1 MRVKTKADDQA
12 ARRPGRQSPELS
24 GRSLCGA
31 PMNKVNRYL
40 LKTAVYIF
48 LLANIMALLLPGE
61 TLLVWL
67 NVVAVALCLLMVGL
81 IRLTVRRYAAA
92 FGKSRE
98 EVIALLGRYI
108 EDERRGKKSFYD
120 YLMIDSMQGPSGG

>member
-1 MRVKTKADDQA
+1 
-12 ARRPGRQSPELS
+12 
-24 GRSLCGA
+24 
-31 PMNKVNRYL
+31 MNKVNRYL